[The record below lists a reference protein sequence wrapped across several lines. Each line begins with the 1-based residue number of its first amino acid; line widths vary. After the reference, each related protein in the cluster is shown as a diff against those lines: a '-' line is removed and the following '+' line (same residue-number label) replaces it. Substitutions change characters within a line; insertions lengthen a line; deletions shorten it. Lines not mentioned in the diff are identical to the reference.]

1 MVDVGQKAST
11 SRVAVA
17 SGRVL
22 LGPKVFDLVRDN
34 QMKKGDVITVAQL
47 AGVMGAKHTS
57 LLIPL
62 CHNISLSRVDVSLS
76 MDMESNAI
84 TIRGEARTTGQT
96 GVEMEALTAV
106 STAALTVYDM
116 CKAVSKDICITSIRL
131 DAKSGGRSG
140 DYKRRKN
147 PG

>member
-47 AGVMGAKHTS
+47 AGLRHDLAILCVGACCTT
-57 LLIPL
+57 L
-62 CHNISLSRVDVSLS
+62 
-76 MDMESNAI
+76 ME
-84 TIRGEARTTGQT
+84 
-96 GVEMEALTAV
+96 
-106 STAALTVYDM
+106 
-116 CKAVSKDICITSIRL
+116 
-131 DAKSGGRSG
+131 
-140 DYKRRKN
+140 
-147 PG
+147 

>member
-1 MVDVGQKAST
+1 MYHVRYVDYACMNS
-11 SRVAVA
+11 AF
-17 SGRVL
+17 L
-22 LGPKVFDLVRDN
+22 LAE
-34 QMKKGDVITVAQL
+34 T
-47 AGVMGAKHTS
+47 GVMGAKHTS

-116 CKAVSKDICITSIRL
+116 CKAASKDICITSIRL

-140 DYKRRKN
+140 DYERRKN